1 MFGTGLIQK
10 APSLVFRFT
19 GRYSGFGPSRM
30 SLRGLSLAG
39 IVALTL
45 AGPVGLLRLD
55 SVVAQAYEESLASAT
70 QAWQSVAVLAGTE
83 AAPISESEAPAEPPV
98 ILPARE
104 IQLPATANRPAA
116 ALYVPEGPAV
126 PRTALMVLHGMGG
139 SGPGIAGRVLQQ
151 ARERDWIVVA
161 PTVPYGDWRDPN
173 QLVNE
178 ELRLLPQLNT
188 LLGAVEEEAGVSIR
202 PRVMLFGFSRGAQAA
217 LRFTTLYP
225 DRVESVVALSAGTY
239 TLPLATIQTSA
250 GTVRAP
256 LPFGV
261 ADLDQ
266 HLGRVLDTAHLA
278 RVRFF
283 IGVGGGDNRDGDV
296 PRQWDPFVG
305 KNRVERAERFSAVL
319 QSLGCETRLAVIP
332 GAGHEIVG
340 PMVEQ
345 SVEFLTAAFAAA
357 RMEELAR
364 WFPSEG

>member
-1 MFGTGLIQK
+1 
-10 APSLVFRFT
+10 
-19 GRYSGFGPSRM
+19 M
-30 SLRGLSLAG
+30 SARS
-39 IVALTL
+39 LTL
-45 AGPVGLLRLD
+45 AGLVALMLAGPAGWLRLD
-55 SVVAQAYEESLASAT
+55 AVVAQAYEESLASAS
-70 QAWQSVAVLAGTE
+70 QVWQSVSTLTGAEALPAGEGET
-83 AAPISESEAPAEPPV
+83 PAEPPV

-104 IQLPATANRPAA
+104 IQLPATANRPGAA
-116 ALYVPEGPAV
+116 VYVPEGPAV

-151 ARERDWIVVA
+151 ARERDWVVVA
-161 PTVPYGDWRDPN
+161 PTIPYGDWRDPG
-173 QLVNE
+173 QLVRE
-178 ELRLLPQLNT
+178 ELRLLPQLDNV
-188 LLGAVEEEAGVSIR
+188 LAAVSEEAGISIR

-217 LRFTTLYP
+217 LRFTTLFP

-239 TLPLATIQTSA
+239 TLPLAVIQTST

-266 HLGRVLDTAHLA
+266 HLGRMVDTAHLT

-319 QSLGCETRLAVIP
+319 RDLGCETKLAVIP
-332 GAGHEIVG
+332 GAGHEIAG
-340 PMVEQ
+340 PMIEQ
-345 SVEFLTAAFAAA
+345 AVEFLTTAFAAA
-357 RMEELAR
+357 RMEEHAWWL
-364 WFPSEG
+364 PSEG